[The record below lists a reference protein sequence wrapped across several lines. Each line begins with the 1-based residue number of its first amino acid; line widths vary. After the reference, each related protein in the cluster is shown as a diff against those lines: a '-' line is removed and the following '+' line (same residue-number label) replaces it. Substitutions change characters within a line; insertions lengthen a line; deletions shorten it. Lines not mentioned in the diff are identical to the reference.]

1 MRTKLEPKYSAPEE
15 SAQAVPLPIDLA
27 GGMRYS
33 KWCQTVGIPRTTGW
47 KYRKQGRVEV
57 IVRNGVSYI
66 TAAGIHAFF
75 TNDGSKARCPVA
87 GLKTAQAAFA

>member
-1 MRTKLEPKYSAPEE
+1 VNAKNVNAKNDSD
-15 SAQAVPLPIDLA
+15 QALNSQPLPIDLA

-47 KYRKQGRVEV
+47 KYRKQGKLEV

-66 TAAGIHAFF
+66 TAAGIRAFF
-75 TNDGSKARCPVA
+75 TNDGSKARCPAA
-87 GLKTAQAAFA
+87 GLKTCQAALG